1 MNKKLKVKD
10 YIFVG
15 SMLFGLFFGAGNLI
29 FPVHMG
35 QLAGQEVFRANI
47 GFLLTG
53 IGLPFLGVIAMG
65 LSNSDSVYE
74 LSSRINKP
82 YAKLFTI
89 LLYLVI
95 GPFFALPRLATTSYE
110 IGIAPHVPEGSG
122 PFVLALFSIA
132 FFLLAWFYSRKPS
145 KLVVYVGKVLNP
157 IFLVTLG
164 ILLFLAFTNPIT
176 SVSEMVA
183 QPDYQTQAFSNGF
196 LEGYNTLDAL
206 AALAFGV
213 VIISTLRNMGVTE
226 PKSIAKD
233 TMKSGVISI
242 TLMGIIY
249 SLLAYMGAK
258 SLGAFELS
266 ENGGIALAQLSHY
279 YLGQGGSILLA
290 LIVISACL
298 KTAIGL
304 VTSFAETFTNMFPSR
319 SYGFF
324 IALASILPAIFA
336 NVGLTNIIALSIP
349 VLMFI
354 YPLAIVLIVLT
365 LINPVFKGYQYVYF
379 WTTAFTLIAAVVDAL
394 NASLWSE
401 TNVVQRIVGLASQV
415 LPFFNYGMGW
425 ILPAFIGFV
434 VGYFIAVS
442 RPKETQ
448 IQFK

>member
-65 LSNSDSVYE
+65 LSNSGSVYE

-164 ILLFLAFTNPIT
+164 ILLFLVFTNPIA
-176 SVSEMVA
+176 SVSEMAA

>member
-1 MNKKLKVKD
+1 
-10 YIFVG
+10 
-15 SMLFGLFFGAGNLI
+15 MLFGLFFGAGNLI

-35 QLAGQEVFRANI
+35 QLAGQEVFMANI

-74 LSSRINKP
+74 LSSRVNKP
-82 YAKLFTI
+82 YAKVFTI

-110 IGIAPHVPEGSG
+110 VGIAPHVPEGSG
-122 PFVLALFSIA
+122 AIVLALFSIA
-132 FFLLAWFYSRKPS
+132 FFFLAWFYSRKPS
-145 KLVVYVGKVLNP
+145 KLVVYVGKVINP

-164 ILLFLAFTNPIT
+164 LLLLLAFINPIA
-176 SVSEMVA
+176 SVSDMPA
-183 QPDYQTQAFSNGF
+183 QEAYQTQAFSNGF

-213 VIISTLRNMGVTE
+213 VIISTLRNMGVTK
-226 PKSIAKD
+226 PKAIAAD
-233 TMKSGVISI
+233 TMKSGFISI
-242 TLMGIIY
+242 ALMGIIY

-258 SLGAFELS
+258 SIGAFEVS

-279 YLGQGGSILLA
+279 YLGQGGSLLLA

-304 VTSFAETFTNMFPSR
+304 VTSFAETFTEMFPKG

-324 IALASILPAIFA
+324 IAIASLLPALFA
-336 NVGLTNIIALSIP
+336 NVGLTNIINLSIP

-365 LINPVFKGYQYVYF
+365 IINPLFKGYQSVYF
-379 WTTAFTLIAAVVDAL
+379 WTTAFTLLAAIVDAL
-394 NASLWSE
+394 NASVWNE
-401 TNVVQRIVGLASQV
+401 TAFVQRIVGVASQI

-425 ILPAFIGFV
+425 ILPAVIGFAA
-434 VGYFIAVS
+434 GYFIAVTH
-442 RPKETQ
+442 PKETQ